1 MCPRA
6 ACSGAAIRYRLP
18 TGPSSRLRYTRA
30 MRRVADPSLDA
41 TASPD
46 GWRAQLDLGYR
57 RVGERT
63 VLTMRAH
70 RGPLVVQK
78 SLYPE
83 GEAVCQNVIIHPPGG
98 LVGGDMVVLS
108 VDAGPCAHA
117 QLTTPGAAKCYRS
130 GGAFARQHISL
141 RAARGAILEWL
152 PQETI
157 LFDGSKLEL
166 EIAIELSDDA
176 RFLGWDVVCLGR
188 TAAGERF
195 DCGELRQRLT
205 LTRDS
210 APVFVERAVLR
221 GSAPMLTSPVGLH
234 GNPVFGTFLAAAP
247 AAIDHAMLES
257 CRAIVPM
264 TGEGA
269 VTRLPGVLV
278 ARYRGASAA
287 AARHYFVELWRRLRP
302 GLALRD
308 AVPPRIW
315 NT

>member
-1 MCPRA
+1 MGDA
-6 ACSGAAIRYRLP
+6 EHATTAGWQACLSLSYARNGKRTLLAE
-18 TGPSSRLRYTRA
+18 
-30 MRRVADPSLDA
+30 RR
-41 TASPD
+41 
-46 GWRAQLDLGYR
+46 
-57 RVGERT
+57 
-63 VLTMRAH
+63 H

-98 LVGGDMVVLS
+98 LVGGDTLAVS
-108 VDAGPCAHA
+108 VDAGPFAHA

-130 GGAFARQHISL
+130 GGAFARQHIHL
-141 RAARGAILEWL
+141 RAARGAVLEWL

-157 LFDGSKLEL
+157 VFDGSKVDL

-195 DCGELRQRLT
+195 DRGELRQRLT
-205 LTRDS
+205 LTHDS
-210 APVFVERAVLR
+210 DPVFVERAVLR
-221 GSAPMLTSPVGLH
+221 GRAPMLKSPVGLH
-234 GNPVFGTFLAAAP
+234 GNPVFGTFIAAAP
-247 AAIDHAMLES
+247 TIDHAMLES
-257 CRAIVPM
+257 CRRAVPM

-269 VTRLPGVLV
+269 VTRLPGLLL

-287 AARHYFVELWRRLRP
+287 AARHYFVELWRSLRP
-302 GLALRD
+302 ALALRE